1 MKNYAV
7 VTALSLKGKNNQN
20 SHGNYRFF
28 VVTLLSLKGKNN
40 RFTHFNQIPIVVTA
54 LNWKGRKQ
62 NNWSLNIASVW
73 IML

>member
-1 MKNYAV
+1 
-7 VTALSLKGKNNQN
+7 
-20 SHGNYRFF
+20 
-28 VVTLLSLKGKNN
+28 LKGKNN